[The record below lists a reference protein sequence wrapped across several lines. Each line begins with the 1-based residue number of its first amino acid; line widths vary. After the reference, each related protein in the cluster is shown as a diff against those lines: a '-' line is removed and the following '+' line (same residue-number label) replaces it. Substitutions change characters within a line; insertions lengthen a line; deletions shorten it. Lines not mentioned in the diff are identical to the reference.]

1 MASGNRTKTDT
12 SARVSP
18 HTRKGRRRSGVW
30 RVVRIVLVVLAILIV
45 LAVVFVGTYVVAKI
59 HRFNKVSQVEAFYT
73 DRDKPYTRP
82 ETQEPIHDVNED
94 EWNRIESDG
103 TESEPEPELP
113 TEPPVEPTA
122 SPSESV
128 TEPSQ
133 TSPTDTTVSSETD
146 GPTTAPA
153 TQPPETATDP
163 VRDGIMWEN
172 GKLVYYENG
181 RLTGAGLIRWN
192 GDYYFVRPSGSVVR
206 SETYEVTDGK
216 GLLPAGRYVFD
227 SDGKILRN
235 ADSEQSINGFHNS
248 TGEVDVFG
256 DTPIYRVAQQD
267 PDVRNVLLLGTDSR
281 DVSKERGNSDVMIVL
296 SINRKEK
303 TIRLVS
309 VLRDVL
315 VPIEGH
321 DWNRINAAY
330 RLGGAGLAVNTVN
343 EAFGLDIQEF
353 VVADFN
359 GVIELIDRIGGIDV
373 RLTQTEVDYYHETF
387 PNLFGADVTAGVVRL
402 SGAQA
407 LTHLRNRTIGTDFE
421 RTRRQRDVMEAM
433 LNRVLTQNLLQL
445 NSTLD
450 FVLEI
455 IRTNVNATD
464 FLSVGVS
471 VISNL
476 SSGIRSLS
484 VPERSQ
490 QGKEYRFA
498 VYNGMTILK
507 LISPEDPSK
516 ADFAYAERKVREFLY
531 ARS

>member
-1 MASGNRTKTDT
+1 MASGSRTEKDT
-12 SARVSP
+12 SERKPPRAR
-18 HTRKGRRRSGVW
+18 KDRRRSGVW
-30 RVVRIVLVVLAILIV
+30 RVVRTVLIVLAILIV
-45 LAVVFVGTYVVAKI
+45 LAAVFVGTYVAAKI
-59 HRFNKVSQVEAFYT
+59 HRFHNVSQVEAFYT
-73 DRDKPYTRP
+73 DRDQPYTRP
-82 ETQEPIHDVNED
+82 ETRESIRDVDED
-94 EWNRIESDG
+94 EWNRIDSDG
-103 TESEPEPELP
+103 TYTLPPDETGAEPGSMTEQPVEP
-113 TEPPVEPTA
+113 TEKPATEQPGGEPTA

-128 TEPSQ
+128 TEPS
-133 TSPTDTTVSSETD
+133 PTPPTGTVVPSDTAE
-146 GPTTAPA
+146 PA
-153 TQPPETATDP
+153 TQPPETATEP
-163 VRDGIMWEN
+163 VRNGIVWEN

-181 RLTGAGLIRWN
+181 KLTGAGLIRWN

-235 ADSEQSINGFHNS
+235 ANSEQSINGFHNS
-248 TGEVDVFG
+248 KGEVDVFG
-256 DTPIYRVAQQD
+256 STPIYRVAQRD
-267 PDVRNVLLLGTDSR
+267 PNVRNMLLLGTDSR

-296 SINRKEK
+296 SINKKEK
-303 TIRLVS
+303 TIKLVS

-359 GVIELIDRIGGIDV
+359 GVIELIDRIDGIDV
-373 RLTQTEVDYYHETF
+373 KLTQREVDYYHETF
-387 PNLFGADVTAGVVRL
+387 PDLFGADMTAGVVRL
-402 SGAQA
+402 NGAQA

-464 FLSVGVS
+464 FL
-471 VISNL
+471 
-476 SSGIRSLS
+476 
-484 VPERSQ
+484 
-490 QGKEYRFA
+490 
-498 VYNGMTILK
+498 
-507 LISPEDPSK
+507 
-516 ADFAYAERKVREFLY
+516 
-531 ARS
+531 